1 MKHPY
6 FKTILLCFCMFAS
19 INAFAEAVE
28 IDGIYYNLVT
38 KIKQAEVTKN
48 PNKYT
53 DTVNIPETVTYN
65 GVTYSVT
72 SIGDK
77 AFYDCYRLT
86 SVAIPNSVTNIGSAA
101 FYNCSHLASLS
112 IPNSVTAIGSHAFT
126 YCSSLLSITI
136 PNYVTCIRKSTFSG
150 CN

>member
-6 FKTILLCFCMFAS
+6 FKTILLCLYLFAS

-38 KIKQAEVTKN
+38 KAKQAEVTEN

-53 DTVNIPETVTYN
+53 GTVNIPETVTYN

-72 SIGDK
+72 SIGE
-77 AFYDCYRLT
+77 
-86 SVAIPNSVTNIGSAA
+86 N
-101 FYNCSHLASLS
+101 
-112 IPNSVTAIGSHAFT
+112 AFT
-126 YCSSLLSITI
+126 KAIKVL
-136 PNYVTCIRKSTFSG
+136 KK
-150 CN
+150 